1 MVMKRLRPAIV
12 SLPADITYSGRAQ
25 EGELEKSA
33 TREQMELNR
42 RREQHVQA
50 KLREMGVC
58 VMGYPLD
65 RTKRRVPLCWR
76 QPLHL
81 T

>member
-1 MVMKRLRPAIV
+1 MSKPAC
-12 SLPADITYSGRAQ
+12 DITYSGRPK

-33 TREQMELNR
+33 TREQMELNH
-42 RREQHVQA
+42 RREQQARA

-58 VMGYPLD
+58 VTGYPLD
-65 RTKRRVPLCWR
+65 RTKWRVPLCWWE
-76 QPLHL
+76 PLRL